1 MTAPFHRLLVANR
14 GEIAVRVM
22 RTCRRL
28 GVATHAVYSD
38 ADARA
43 LHVRSADGATRLGPA
58 PVAQSYLN
66 IDAVLDA
73 AEAAGCDAVH
83 PGYGLLSENPDFSR
97 ACAARGITFVGP
109 SGDHID
115 LMGHKNQARAAMGER
130 GFPLIPGTKGNL
142 SDDDLEGTAAQV
154 GYPLIVKASRGG
166 GGIGMAIVSGPGE
179 LARAVKRARSLAGRA
194 FGSDDLYFERQVLGA
209 RHIEVQILA
218 DHHGAVRHLGER
230 DCSVQRRHQKVIE
243 ESPGPAVTPDL
254 RARLTGRAVEAIQA
268 LGYHNAGTVECLAE
282 PHGDFYFLEMNTRLQ
297 VEHPVTEMVTGLDL
311 VEWQLRI
318 AAGEPLDLPADAAD
332 PNGHAIEVRIYAE
345 NPDTLLPSPGTIT
358 HLRFPEGDGV
368 RVDTGI
374 ESGDEVTPYYD
385 PMIAKLIVHAADR
398 PAALARLDDALAG
411 VEIEGIKHNTPYL
424 QRLVA
429 DPDFRAGNYDVRF
442 TEELRK

>member
-1 MTAPFHRLLVANR
+1 MSPFQRLLVANR

-28 GVATHAVYSD
+28 GIPTHAVYSD
-38 ADARA
+38 ADANA
-43 LHVRSADGATRLGPA
+43 LHVRSADGATRLGPP
-58 PVAQSYLN
+58 PVADSYLN

-73 AEAAGCDAVH
+73 AQAAGCDAVH

-97 ACAARGITFVGP
+97 ACEQRGLTFVGP

-115 LMGHKNQARAAMGER
+115 LMGHKNQARAAMEEQR
-130 GFPLIPGTKGNL
+130 FPLIPGTKGNL
-142 SDDDLEGTAAQV
+142 SDDDLEGTAATV

-166 GGIGMAIVSGPGE
+166 GGIGMAIVSGPDE

-209 RHIEVQILA
+209 RHIEIQILA
-218 DHHGAVRHLGER
+218 DNHGVVRHLGER
-230 DCSVQRRHQKVIE
+230 DCSIQRRHQKVIE
-243 ESPGPAVTPDL
+243 ESPGPAVTPAL
-254 RARLTGRAVEAIQA
+254 RDRLTSRGVEAIQG
-268 LGYHNAGTVECLAE
+268 LGYRNAGTLECLVTPQE
-282 PHGDFYFLEMNTRLQ
+282 DFYFLEMNTRLQ
-297 VEHPVTEMVTGLDL
+297 VEHPVTEEVTGLDL

-318 AAGEPLDLPADAAD
+318 AAGEPLDLPAGAAT

-345 NPDTLLPSPGTIT
+345 DPETLLPSPGKID
-358 HLRFPEGDGV
+358 HLRFPEGEGI

-385 PMIAKLIVHAADR
+385 PMIAKLIVHADNRA
-398 PAALARLDDALAG
+398 AALQRLSDALAA
-411 VEIEGIKHNTPYL
+411 VEIDGIKHNTPYL
-424 QRLVA
+424 QRIVA
-429 DPDFRAGNYDVRF
+429 DPDFRAGRYDVRF
-442 TEELRK
+442 TEEMT